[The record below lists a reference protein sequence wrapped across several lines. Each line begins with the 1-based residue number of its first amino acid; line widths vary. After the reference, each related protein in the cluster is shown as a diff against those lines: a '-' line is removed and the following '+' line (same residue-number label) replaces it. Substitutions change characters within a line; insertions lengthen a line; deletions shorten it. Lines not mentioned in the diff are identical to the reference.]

1 MKNKKAILYILLI
14 LTASFAGFYS
24 LNEITS
30 IEKHSISA
38 LNSVSD
44 STITKTYT
52 CPMHPEVISDKPG
65 DCPKCGMELELKEN
79 KEKSDTKGDV
89 KNDNAM
95 EHKSCKGCMHK
106 H

>member
-1 MKNKKAILYILLI
+1 MKNKKTFLYILLTFI
-14 LTASFAGFYS
+14 LSFAGFYS

-30 IEKHSISA
+30 AEKRSLTSMG
-38 LNSVSD
+38 LYSD
-44 STITKTYT
+44 STETKTYT

-79 KEKSDTKGDV
+79 KEKSDAKGDV
-89 KNDNAM
+89 KNDEAID
-95 EHKSCKGCMHK
+95 HKGCNGCKHK